1 MSRYNVNT
9 TTSPNNVVQ
18 LPLSTPLLLLHTHNK
33 TRPPTFS
40 ARHSLTDCPL
50 YLPISPYTAYHMT
63 TQVTTNPQVGTGTT
77 PSYQRHKH
85 PTENVY
91 SAHYSR
97 DVHASIISFDELR
110 ATQQFRIAKV
120 HDRDRG
126 LPLHSSFFYQ

>member
-18 LPLSTPLLLLHTHNK
+18 LRFLHRSFCTHTHK

-50 YLPISPYTAYHMT
+50 CLPISPYTAYHMT

-91 SAHYSR
+91 SAHYSC
-97 DVHASIISFDELR
+97 DVHASIINFDELR

-120 HDRDRG
+120 HDRDIS
-126 LPLHSSFFYQ
+126 PPQDVA